1 MQITLNEVE
10 IRLAKFVARKRY
22 ELARKNGRPNLKVG
36 GQSNAF
42 TDLEGVA
49 GEIAFCKAMNVY
61 PNLVIGEVDE
71 YDADI
76 PEGTVD
82 VKTTK
87 YRSGKLLAVQSKKM
101 RQADLYALITG
112 TIPHYRFVGMATGSE
127 LFREENITDLGRGNG
142 YALCQDKLTYQRNN
156 HESHLP

>member
-10 IRLAKFVARKRY
+10 TRLARFVARRRY
-22 ELARKNGRPNLKVG
+22 ELARENNRPNLKMG
-36 GQSNAF
+36 GQSNEI
-42 TDLEGVA
+42 TDLDGVA
-49 GEIAFCKAMNVY
+49 GEIAFCKVMNVY

-76 PEGTVD
+76 LSGTVD

-87 YRSGKLLAVQSKKM
+87 YRNGRLLAVRSKKM

-112 TIPHYRFVGMATGSE
+112 TIPNYRFVGMATGEE
-127 LFREENITDLGRGNG
+127 LFQEENIKDLGWGKG
-142 YALCQDKLTYQRNN
+142 YVLDQDILR
-156 HESHLP
+156 